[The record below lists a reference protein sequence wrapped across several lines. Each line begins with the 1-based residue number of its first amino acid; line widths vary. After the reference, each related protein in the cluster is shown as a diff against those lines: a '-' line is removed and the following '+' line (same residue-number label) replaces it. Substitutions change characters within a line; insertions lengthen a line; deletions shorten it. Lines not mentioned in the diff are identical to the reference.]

1 MPVDNTWHLL
11 MCEKWIKKH
20 IRSNLDKA
28 EKIDNLKVHI
38 KVHKQGLAISYYLSD

>member
-28 EKIDNLKVHI
+28 EKLDNL